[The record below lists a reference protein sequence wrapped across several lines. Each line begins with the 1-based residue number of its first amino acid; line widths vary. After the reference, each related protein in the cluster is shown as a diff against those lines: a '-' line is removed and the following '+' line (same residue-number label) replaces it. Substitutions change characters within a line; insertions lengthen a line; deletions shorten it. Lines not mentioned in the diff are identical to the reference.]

1 MRLAWCVARGTRP
14 RPAAAWVMK
23 PKAEILPTMSVSTG
37 SAKTR
42 KERADTRDAA
52 RACGDIGRDREI
64 QGDIGVVQGGM
75 TRDAA
80 RAWGDVGEI

>member
-1 MRLAWCVARGTRP
+1 MRLAWCVASGTRP

-52 RACGDIGRDREI
+52 RACGDIGRYREI
-64 QGDIGVVQGGM
+64 QGDIGEVLA
-75 TRDAA
+75 TR
-80 RAWGDVGEI
+80 RAPGEI